1 MWPSVPHYGDLFHFL
16 QAIRRWCTQHGQDAN
31 VALAVAKARELAT
44 TRPDAAFRAKL
55 TEFLSFWKVK
65 SPPFSDYFEQQW
77 TKRTQSGQWALSARP
92 EALPTG
98 DQALEGYNNRLATVV
113 FKDRLNVPLDK
124 AMQFLH
130 EEATYTCTLMKNKAL
145 SVPHLR
151 EREQIRQRADASRPL
166 PRSTSLLPFAPP
178 AAAEAEVDVPTPTD
192 DDDAALSSIL
202 PDADNQLP
210 SPPGV

>member
-55 TEFLSFWKVK
+55 TEFLSVWKVK

-98 DQALEGYNNRLATVV
+98 DQALEGYNNRLASVV

-151 EREQIRQRADASRPL
+151 EREQIRQRADAS
-166 PRSTSLLPFAPP
+166 
-178 AAAEAEVDVPTPTD
+178 
-192 DDDAALSSIL
+192 
-202 PDADNQLP
+202 
-210 SPPGV
+210 